1 MVTGPFDGSVDDR
14 DVRRLFIH
22 RKPVHKEDHL
32 MGLDVKLQKK
42 VNGFVLDI
50 EWQIG
55 NELAV
60 LFGFSGA
67 GKSMT
72 LQLIAGLMKADQGQ
86 ISLDDVIYFDSSAG
100 TNFPP
105 QERPF
110 GYVFQDLALFPH
122 MTVLQNIL
130 YGAVNL
136 PKNEKLERA
145 HGMIRAF
152 KLTGFKERYPHEIS
166 GGQKQRVAFAR
177 ALIRRPK
184 MLLLDEPFS
193 ALDRPLRLEMRQ
205 FLREVRD
212 NFSIPTILVTHDVE
226 EAFAISDKIIVYEHG
241 KITQIGSPERVK
253 SSPANIYV
261 ARLVACDDR
270 EDERGESQNE
280 GEP

>member
-1 MVTGPFDGSVDDR
+1 
-14 DVRRLFIH
+14 
-22 RKPVHKEDHL
+22 
-32 MGLDVKLQKK
+32 MGLRVGFQKK
-42 VNGFVLDI
+42 VNGFTLDI

-72 LQLIAGLMKADQGQ
+72 LQMIAGLRNPDSGYV
-86 ISLDDVIYFDSSAG
+86 SLDDIVYFDSSTG
-100 TNFPP
+100 TDLPP

-130 YGAVNL
+130 YGAANL
-136 PKNEKLERA
+136 PKHEKLDRA
-145 HGMIRAF
+145 HDMIRAF
-152 KLTGFKERYPHEIS
+152 KLTGLEDRYPHEIS
-166 GGQKQRVAFAR
+166 GGQKQRAAFAR

-193 ALDRPLRLEMRQ
+193 ALDRPLRLEMRR

-212 NFSIPTILVTHDVE
+212 DFSIPALLVTHDFE
-226 EAFAISDKIIVYEHG
+226 EAVAISDKIIVYEHG
-241 KITQIGSPERVK
+241 KIVQIGSPEEVK
-253 SSPANIYV
+253 SSPANIAV
-261 ARLVACDDR
+261 SRLIACDDGDGYHKETR
-270 EDERGESQNE
+270 PSNPAVAEKLRR
-280 GEP
+280 